1 MSEGLRYHDDLARW
15 ELRLAP
21 ETAWGE
27 AESPAPGVT
36 VRRTAEGAV
45 AVIAVDADRDGL
57 LPTEARAAV
66 LEATG
71 IDLDVDT
78 SEGPPPILPGRL
90 AAVGDETAFSMPSSA
105 PVGVDA
111 GRPGRW
117 TFDDDRLTASITVP
131 VERGAAPDDLWVS
144 VVEIGTGHVLA
155 AGSLSTMGEA
165 EAGTTLTMAVPF
177 VADDVR
183 IDVGRLAPAPSSL
196 APSRWV
202 VAALVGVAA
211 LVVAAI
217 VGGLSVWTEPGVG
230 SVGALVFVGQIAL
243 MSAEMGVSVLLVER
257 LWRFPLLR
265 PLVGFVAVAA
275 VWAYSNVFYSMLN
288 LGMGWGSWYANLA
301 ENLQW
306 STIILL
312 PLAAGWAFVG
322 LLRRGV
328 SR

>member
-1 MSEGLRYHDDLARW
+1 MSQGLHYHDDLARW

-36 VRRTAEGAV
+36 VRRTAGGAV
-45 AVIAVDADRDGL
+45 AVVAVDADPDGS
-57 LPTEARAAV
+57 LPPASRAAV

-71 IDLDVDT
+71 IDLDVATDG
-78 SEGPPPILPGRL
+78 SPPILPGRL
-90 AAVGDETAFSMPSSA
+90 GSAGDGTAFSMPSSA
-105 PVGVDA
+105 PVGVD
-111 GRPGRW
+111 PGRTGRW
-117 TFDDDRLTASITVP
+117 AFDDDRLTATITVP
-131 VERGAAPDDLWVS
+131 VEPGTAPDDLWVS

-155 AGSLSTMGEA
+155 AGALSMMDEA

-177 VADDVR
+177 VSDDVR
-183 IDVGRLAPAPSSL
+183 IDIGRLAPAPSIP

-202 VAALVGVAA
+202 FTALVGVVA

-217 VGGLSVWTEPGVG
+217 VGGISVWTESGVE
-230 SVGALVFVGQIAL
+230 SVGDLVFVAQIVFMA
-243 MSAEMGVSVLLVER
+243 AEMGLSVLLVDR

-265 PLVGFVAVAA
+265 PLVGFVVVVA
-275 VWAYSNVFYSMLN
+275 VWAYSNVLYSMLN
-288 LGMGWGSWYANLA
+288 LGMGWGTWYADLA

-312 PLAAGWAFVG
+312 PVAAAWAFVG
-322 LLRRGV
+322 LLRRGA
-328 SR
+328 RR